1 MRTVAVII
9 LSVLLT
15 LYAQDSTRVNYK
27 RLSIAAGTASA
38 VSAGSYLILQN
49 AWWKGTYVP
58 FHFDDGTDLK
68 YVKNMDKIGH
78 FFGGYVTQDAV
89 YNTLVWSNIKGDR
102 AIWYSYGLSSFVQV
116 MIDVKDGFVPSWGF
130 SAWDVVTGTA
140 GAGYRALQYKYPA
153 LQDYKLKMSY
163 YYKEKEQGQKF
174 LWDAEYIIED
184 YASQTYWLTFP
195 VKYFPDWLGLAAGLS
210 IDEYYKDY
218 QAYLSFDIDLEKL
231 SAPVNSRALSTIA
244 HYLNFLKFPA
254 PAIKFQPELK
264 GYWIYY

>member
-1 MRTVAVII
+1 MRTVSVII

-27 RLSIAAGTASA
+27 RLSI
-38 VSAGSYLILQN
+38 
-49 AWWKGTYVP
+49 
-58 FHFDDGTDLK
+58 
-68 YVKNMDKIGH
+68 
-78 FFGGYVTQDAV
+78 
-89 YNTLVWSNIKGDR
+89 
-102 AIWYSYGLSSFVQV
+102 
-116 MIDVKDGFVPSWGF
+116 
-130 SAWDVVTGTA
+130 
-140 GAGYRALQYKYPA
+140 
-153 LQDYKLKMSY
+153 
-163 YYKEKEQGQKF
+163 
-174 LWDAEYIIED
+174 
-184 YASQTYWLTFP
+184 
-195 VKYFPDWLGLAAGLS
+195 AAGLS